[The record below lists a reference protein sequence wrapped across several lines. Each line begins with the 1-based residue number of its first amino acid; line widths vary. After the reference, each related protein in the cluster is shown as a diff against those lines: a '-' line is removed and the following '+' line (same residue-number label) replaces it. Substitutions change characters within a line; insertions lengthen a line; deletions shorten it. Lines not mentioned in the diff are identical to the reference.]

1 MLRERIERL
10 RLAASRASSLGERRL
25 RDLVGSFFRAAI
37 GDEHVAA
44 WLKGGRNVGTVPALR
59 AFFNDAMS
67 APAGRL
73 VDSRSSST
81 RPPTS
86 AVEFAVDGFGDESL
100 DAPVHLGEPV
110 GDLPVDKLD
119 EVEGGHVS
127 ECDATFGRS
136 PESIGPRDAANVRGP
151 GGVGVAARRDVIVA
165 RGFSDCGSRETRTR
179 RDSLACLRGP
189 KWTVWRRRTNSTV
202 AEWIVQKAPAQTVL
216 LARYEL
222 V

>member
-1 MLRERIERL
+1 MQRERIERL
-10 RLAASRASSLGERRL
+10 RVAASRASSLGERRL
-25 RDLVGSFFRAAI
+25 RDLVASFFRAAI
-37 GDEHVAA
+37 EVVFDEAA
-44 WLKGGRNVGTVPALR
+44 DEP
-59 AFFNDAMS
+59 
-67 APAGRL
+67 
-73 VDSRSSST
+73 
-81 RPPTS
+81 
-86 AVEFAVDGFGDESL
+86 VEFAVDGFGDESL

-151 GGVGVAARRDVIVA
+151 GGAGVAARRDVIVA
-165 RGFSDCGSRETRTR
+165 RTFSECGSRETRTR

-189 KWTVWRRRTNSTV
+189 KSTVSRRHVNSTV
-202 AEWIVQKAPAQTVL
+202 VEWIVRKAPAQTL
-216 LARYEL
+216 FLARCEL